1 MLAYL
6 IIATMSIVVGRSPA
20 AAGPNR
26 TSPAPVVWQ
35 TCLGPPTYPRD
46 ANILARARRTRRVHS
61 SPDIACCILSVW
73 QVLLGWDRPY
83 HLESDLP
90 YRRSGGCSSGRPPS
104 GGCSSEV
111 PHYPAAPPGV
121 LLWLTNRQ
129 LRLLCPMQRVDER
142 ESEEAREIFAHLV

>member
-35 TCLGPPTYPRD
+35 TCLGPPTYQRD

-61 SPDIACCILSVW
+61 APDITCCILSVW

-90 YRRSGGCSSGRPPS
+90 YRRP